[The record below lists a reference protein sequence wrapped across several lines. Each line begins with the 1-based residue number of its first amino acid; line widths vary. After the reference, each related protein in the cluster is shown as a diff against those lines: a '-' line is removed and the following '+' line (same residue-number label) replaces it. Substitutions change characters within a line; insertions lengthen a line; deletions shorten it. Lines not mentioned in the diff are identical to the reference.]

1 MNDVI
6 TLSRIQFAL
15 CVSFH
20 YLFVPL
26 SVGLSLMLVFME
38 GIYLNT
44 KDVIYCSMTRFW
56 IKIFALI
63 FVLGVSTGLVQIF
76 GFGTNWANF
85 SIFSGDIFASLLG
98 AEAIF
103 AFFLES
109 FFMAILL
116 FGWNKVSEKI
126 HFLSTIM
133 VAIGAHMSAFWI
145 IAANSWMQTPSGY
158 ILKETRGVLKAY
170 MNGFWS
176 VVHNFST
183 WDRFFHVV
191 IGTWICGAFFVVSI
205 HTYYYQKQ
213 EYKNFG
219 KKGLKL
225 GLIIAGVSLILQLYS
240 ADISAR
246 GVAKNQP
253 IKLAAFEGVYQTTER
268 TPIWL
273 FGYVKDKRVIGIKIP
288 GALSFLVHRNFKTP
302 VQGLDSVSSELWPN
316 VPIVFQFYHL
326 MVFFWGVMVLL
337 VISGIVL
344 LKKEKRFR
352 IIVWALYSSVVF
364 AEITN
369 QVGWFAAEMG
379 RQPWTVQGLLKTK
392 EAVSPVLY
400 RYQIVQTIIMFSI
413 IFFLMFCLFLFLL
426 FRKIKQGP
434 EIEKLVC

>member
-1 MNDVI
+1 MSDVI
-6 TLSRIQFAL
+6 VLSRIQFAL

-26 SVGLSLMLVFME
+26 SVGLSLMLVLME
-38 GIYLNT
+38 GAYLKTKNLIYS
-44 KDVIYCSMTRFW
+44 SMTRFW
-56 IKIFALI
+56 VKIFALI
-63 FVLGVSTGLVQIF
+63 FVLGVSTGLVQVF

-116 FGWNKVSEKI
+116 FGWHRVSEKI

-145 IAANSWMQTPSGY
+145 VAANSWMQTPAGY
-158 ILKETRGVLKAY
+158 VLKEEGGLIRAY
-170 MNGFWS
+170 MSNFWA

-191 IGTWICGAFFVVSI
+191 LGTWICGAFLVVAI
-205 HTYYYQKQ
+205 HTYYYRK
-213 EYKNFG
+213 EENEDFG
-219 KKGLKL
+219 RKGLKL
-225 GLIIAGVSLILQLYS
+225 GLWIAGISLILQLYS
-240 ADISAR
+240 ADVTAR

-253 IKLAAFEGVYQTTER
+253 IKLAAFEGVYATKES

-273 FGYVKDKRVIGIKIP
+273 FGYVKDKKVIGVKIP

-302 VQGLDSVSSELWPN
+302 VQGLDTVNQELWPR

-326 MVFFWGVMVLL
+326 MVFFWGIMVLL
-337 VISGIVL
+337 VIGGIIF
-344 LKKEKRFR
+344 LKQKRKLKIFAF
-352 IIVWALYSSVVF
+352 ALYSSVII

-369 QVGWFAAEMG
+369 QLGWFAAEMG

-392 EAVSPVLY
+392 DAISPIIY
-400 RYQIVQTIIMFSI
+400 RHQVIQTIVMFSV

-426 FRKIKQGP
+426 FKKIKHGP
-434 EIEKLVC
+434 KKITY